1 MKNSIWTQGHHIRV
15 IAGHYG
21 SGKTEIALAAALSA
35 REAGAPSAVVDLDIV
50 NPFFRSAEQEALLRE
65 SGVELFA
72 PGFALTAAD
81 IPILGAEILSVFE
94 RPELYAFFDV
104 GGDDAGAAALGRF
117 HPQFEKTGYEMMIV
131 VNPLRPRTGTVADA
145 REMIER
151 IEYRGRLK
159 ATHIIDNTNL
169 GDETTPELLSAGR
182 EMIDALSRET
192 GLPVFCR
199 ARTIP
204 EEGAFQIQR
213 RLKPE
218 WV

>member
-1 MKNSIWTQGHHIRV
+1 MNSGIWTRGSRVKV

-35 REAGAPSAVVDLDIV
+35 RQAGEMAAVVDLDIV
-50 NPFFRSAEQEALLRE
+50 NPFFRSAEQEGLLRE

-72 PGFALTAAD
+72 PDFALTAAD
-81 IPILGAEILSVFE
+81 IPILGPEILSVFE
-94 RPELYAFFDV
+94 REDLFAFFDV

-117 HPQFEKTGYEMMIV
+117 HPQFERTGYEMMIV
-131 VNPLRPRTGTVADA
+131 VNPMRPRTGTVAEA
-145 REMIER
+145 REMIGR

-159 ATHIIDNTNL
+159 ATHLIDNTNL
-169 GDETTPELLSAGR
+169 GDETTPQLLAEGR
-182 EMIDALSRET
+182 QMIDALSRET

-199 ARTIP
+199 VRTIP
-204 EEGAFQIQR
+204 EDGAFLIQR

-218 WV
+218 WL